1 MNFIRRS
8 ILAKQLLVSGAGTAL
23 VLLATCYGF
32 WLSWATIDTFQNEV
46 EADKIA
52 ERSILGMQ
60 LDFKKQVQSWKDVL
74 LRGTELNAFEKY
86 WKEFESLEQA
96 VQQESAALE
105 AGLPAGEARD
115 TVAAFRKAH
124 LDMGARYREGLAAY
138 RNSKFDFQIGDKAV
152 KGMDRA
158 PTELLSKAAAL
169 TSERAT
175 RSAVQAAERGHFG
188 VGLSLAII
196 AAVLAVVFFLF
207 VRLVRSALV
216 IPARHAAEDM
226 ATLAAGDF
234 SVPVRHTTE
243 DELGSITAGAEKI
256 RVSLGAMMGGINAS
270 TAVVSAAASSLAAV
284 ATQVNSC
291 SMQQSES
298 SAATAAT
305 VEEFAVSIES
315 IANSAASVRAM
326 AGASQTCSRESTHKL
341 DALMEEMRGV
351 QSCVA
356 EIAASVSEFIRST
369 QSISSMTRQ
378 VKDISDQTNLL
389 ALNAAIE
396 AARAGEQGR
405 GFAVVAD
412 EVRVLAGKAAAISGD
427 IQSVTGSLAERTAA
441 VEKSIGGGLAA
452 LKSGQEVAGLVAKS
466 IAETD
471 AAVAQA
477 TSGIDEIANAV
488 MEQKTAMHEIAKHI
502 ESMAQMAEE
511 NSSAISGARDSA
523 TELEAMA
530 AQLQTAVAQFR
541 V

>member
-8 ILAKQLLVSGAGTAL
+8 ILAKQLLVSGAGTVL

-32 WLSWATIDTFQNEV
+32 WLSWATIDIFQNEV
-46 EADKIA
+46 EADKVA

-74 LRGTELNAFEKY
+74 LRGTEPNSLEKY
-86 WKEFESLEQA
+86 WKEFENLEQA
-96 VQQESAALE
+96 VQQQSEALE
-105 AGLPAGEARD
+105 AGLSAGEARD
-115 TVAAFRKAH
+115 TVAGFRKAH
-124 LDMGARYREGLAAY
+124 LEMGARYREGLAAY
-138 RNSKFDFQIGDKAV
+138 RNSKFDFKAGDKAV

-158 PTELLSKAAAL
+158 PTELLTKAAAI
-169 TSERAT
+169 TSARAT
-175 RSAVQAAERGHFG
+175 RSAKQAAERGYFA
-188 VGLSLAII
+188 VRLSLAII
-196 AAVLAVVFFLF
+196 AVVLAIVFFLF

-234 SVPVRHTTE
+234 SVPVRHTTD

-270 TAVVSAAASSLAAV
+270 SAIVSASASSLAAV

-315 IANSAASVRAM
+315 IANSAEGVRQM
-326 AGASQTCSRESTHKL
+326 ADASQTCSRDSTRKL
-341 DALMEEMRGV
+341 TGLMDEMRGV
-351 QSCVA
+351 QACVN
-356 EIAASVSEFIRST
+356 EIAVSVSEFIRST

-441 VEKSIGGGLAA
+441 VEKSIGSGLAA
-452 LKSGQEVAGLVAKS
+452 LKSGQEVAQLVAKS

-502 ESMAQMAEE
+502 ETMAQMAEE
-511 NSSAISGARDSA
+511 NSSAIGGARDA
-523 TELEAMA
+523 AGELETMA
-530 AQLQTAVAQFR
+530 AQLQAAVAQFK